1 MSRRTQL
8 VFFVVGSV
16 LFCFLLSRIGLAA
29 LVRDAEKTGW
39 MFVPILLLFG
49 LGYAC
54 NTAAW
59 RLTMVGEPRRP
70 SFLRLYGILVSGFA
84 LNFVTPMVNVGGEP
98 FRIAAVAP
106 WTGMRRA
113 AGSVIMHNVL
123 RSLAFL
129 LSWLTAVA
137 LGFVMLP
144 RTPVIVVALAI
155 TALVGIALVALI
167 LTGHRRGALEKL
179 LDLLHRLPGVRR
191 LARGLEPRR
200 EVLAHVDA
208 QLAQFSH
215 EHPVEFWGALAL
227 EYLARAVYMAEYYL
241 IGLSIGI
248 PLGFVKAY
256 MIGGLVSL
264 IQTLLF
270 MIPFE
275 IGAKEGSLYVLF
287 GMAGLDPRLG
297 VYTAI
302 VTRVRDLAWIA
313 AGLLLLGTRRPTP
326 AQST

>member
-8 VFFVVGSV
+8 VLFLVGSA

-29 LVRDAEKTGW
+29 LVGDAEKTGW

-49 LGYAC
+49 LGYGC
-54 NTAAW
+54 NTGAW

-70 SFLRLYGILVSGFA
+70 PFVRLYGILVTGFA

-123 RSLAFL
+123 RTLAFL

-137 LGFVMLP
+137 LAFAMLP
-144 RTPVIVVALAI
+144 RTPLIVAALAV
-155 TALVGIALVALI
+155 TALVAITLVALI
-167 LTGHRRGALEKL
+167 LSGHRRGALEKL
-179 LDLLHRLPGVRR
+179 LDVLHRLPGARR

-208 QLAQFSH
+208 QLAQFSE
-215 EHPVEFWGALAL
+215 EHPAVFWGALSL
-227 EYLARAVYMAEYYL
+227 EYLARAIYMAEYYL

-264 IQTLLF
+264 IQNLLF

-275 IGAKEGSLYVLF
+275 LGAKEGSLYVLF

-313 AGLLLLGTRRPTP
+313 AGLVLLGIRRPAP